1 MQVSAKGRSGLRVMM
16 ELARHWGQG
25 PVMVDVIAE
34 NQELSAKYI
43 HVLIG
48 GLKTAGLVRAVRGP
62 SGGYALAKD
71 PAGIT
76 LLDIVLALEGELF
89 APTADATHI
98 HGVPS
103 AAEEVWAQLG
113 QVVSEVLVRRTLKE
127 LVDRQLALGGA
138 TYCI

>member
-16 ELARHWGQG
+16 ELARHPGPE
-25 PVMVDVIAE
+25 PVMVEVIAE
-34 NQELSAKYI
+34 NQELSAKDI

-62 SGGYALAKD
+62 SGGYALAKE
-71 PAGIT
+71 PSRIT
-76 LLDIVLALEGELF
+76 LLDIVVALEGELF
-89 APTADATHI
+89 PPSSDSAMI

-113 QVVSEVLVRRTLKE
+113 QVVSEVLARRTLKE
-127 LVDRQLALGGA
+127 LVDRQVALGGA

>member
-34 NQELSAKYI
+34 RQKLSAKYI

-62 SGGYALAKD
+62 SGGYALTKD
-71 PAGIT
+71 PARIT

-98 HGVPS
+98 HGLPS

-127 LVDRQLALGGA
+127 LADRQLALGSA